1 MNGINYPN
9 NNQAIFRQKTL
20 QNASTFQNG
29 NYTQNIIIDTSSVN
43 NELKH
48 SNFYNNTFY
57 NNYPYKRNRNTAPN
71 PKVKKRVKFNE
82 RVDVTIVKS
91 FKKYN
96 KCEKELTLDEL
107 IDNRTNSKK
116 RKNSKNCECNIF

>member
-9 NNQAIFRQKTL
+9 NYQASLNQKTL
-20 QNASTFQNG
+20 QNAYTFQNRIDSQ
-29 NYTQNIIIDTSSVN
+29 NFPIYTTNVN
-43 NELKH
+43 NEQKY
-48 SNFYNNTFY
+48 SYFPNNTLY
-57 NNYPYKRNRNTAPN
+57 NNYPYERHRNTEPD
-71 PKVKKRVKFNE
+71 PKIKKKVKFNE
-82 RVDVTIVKS
+82 QVDVTIVKS